1 MMTEL
6 MFFDYIC
13 FYNFS
18 LITMK
23 KYLERAVIEEFK
35 NKLRPNKVLIL
46 LGARR
51 VGKTELIKSYLRE
64 IPSKSYL
71 QLNGEDINDINL
83 LKERSVNNYK
93 RLLSGIDLLVID
105 EAQNVP
111 EIGLVLKLIVDTIEG
126 IKIIATGSSMFDL
139 SNKLGEPLVGRKNT
153 IFLFPFAQI
162 EFSKIE
168 NYKQTLENLQERL
181 IFGGYPELIQY
192 DNWEEKKEYL
202 FEIINSYLLKD
213 ILVFEGIKHADKI
226 YDLLR
231 LVAYQVGKEVS
242 IQELANQLQLSKNT
256 VANYL
261 DLLSKVFIL
270 FKVEGFSKNLRKEI
284 VKSSRWYFY
293 DNGIRNAVINNF
305 NNLDL
310 RNDVG
315 DLWENYLAYERIKKQ
330 QYQKIKTNNYFW
342 RTYDQQELDWLEE
355 RGEELQGFEFKWNE
369 NKKVKIPTAFA
380 KAYPEANFNV
390 INRSNYL
397 DFIS

>member
-1 MMTEL
+1 
-6 MFFDYIC
+6 
-13 FYNFS
+13 
-18 LITMK
+18 MK
-23 KYLERAVIEEFK
+23 KYLKRAVIEEFK
-35 NKLRPNKVLIL
+35 KKVVPNKVLIL

-51 VGKTELIKSYLRE
+51 VGKTELIKSYLE
-64 IPSKSYL
+64 EVPSESYL
-71 QLNGEDINDINL
+71 QLNGEDINDVNL

-93 RLLSGIDLLVID
+93 RLLAGIELLVID

-111 EIGLVLKLIVDTIEG
+111 EIGMILKLIVDTIDG

-153 IFLFPFAQI
+153 LYLFPLAQI
-162 EFSKIE
+162 EFSQNE
-168 NYKQTLENLQERL
+168 NYKQTLENLEERL
-181 IFGGYPELIQY
+181 LFGGYPELIQY
-192 DNWEEKKEYL
+192 DNWEDKKEYL

-231 LVAYQVGKEVS
+231 LIAYQVGKEVS

-270 FKVEGFSKNLRKEI
+270 FKIEGFSRNLRKEI
-284 VKSSRWYFY
+284 VKSNRWYFY
-293 DNGIRNAVINNF
+293 DNGIRNAIINNF
-305 NNLDL
+305 NTLDS
-310 RNDVG
+310 RNDIG
-315 DLWENYLAYERIKKQ
+315 DLWENYLAYERMKKQ
-330 QYQKIKTNNYFW
+330 HYLKIKTNNYFW

-355 RGEELQGFEFKWNE
+355 IGDKLEGFEFKWNE

-380 KAYPEANFNV
+380 KAYPEAIFSV
-390 INRSNYL
+390 INKGNYL
-397 DFIS
+397 DFIN

>member
-1 MMTEL
+1 
-6 MFFDYIC
+6 
-13 FYNFS
+13 
-18 LITMK
+18 MK
-23 KYLERAVIEEFK
+23 KHLERAIIAEFRK
-35 NKLRPNKVLIL
+35 KVVPNKVLIL

-51 VGKTELIKSYLRE
+51 VGKTELIKSYLKE
-64 IPSKSYL
+64 IPSENYL

-111 EIGLVLKLIVDTIEG
+111 DIGLILKLIVDSIDG
-126 IKIIATGSSMFDL
+126 IKVIATGSSMFDL

-153 IFLFPFAQI
+153 LYLFPLAQI
-162 EFSKIE
+162 EFLQKE
-168 NYKQTLENLQERL
+168 NYKQTLENLEEKL
-181 IFGGYPELIQY
+181 LFGGYPELIQY
-192 DNWEEKKEYL
+192 DNWEDKKDYL

-231 LVAYQVGKEVS
+231 LIAYQVGKEVS

-270 FKVEGFSKNLRKEI
+270 FKIEGFSRNLRKEI

-293 DNGIRNAVINNF
+293 DNGIRNAIINNF
-305 NNLDL
+305 NRLDS
-310 RNDVG
+310 RNDIG
-315 DLWENYLAYERIKKQ
+315 DLWENYLSYERIKKQ
-330 QYQKIKTNNYFW
+330 HYLKIKTNNYFW

-355 RGEELQGFEFKWNE
+355 IGDKLEGFEFKWNE
-369 NKKVKIPTAFA
+369 NKKAKIPTAFA
-380 KAYPEANFNV
+380 KAYPEADFTVVNK
-390 INRSNYL
+390 SNYL